1 MSDMNNDPRL
11 QLLVTVAFGAVAGTL
26 IKAFARPESNW
37 RRWMVQATVSLAIGL
52 LGGASIV
59 QWMEW
64 EDKWFLAVSAG
75 TVSAFLAEEIVRGIQ
90 AYGRRLS
97 RGHLE
102 HPFKGGEHD
111 DH

>member
-1 MSDMNNDPRL
+1 ML
-11 QLLVTVAFGAVAGTL
+11 ATVAFGAVAGTL
-26 IKAFARPESNW
+26 IKALTRPKVSW
-37 RRWMVQATVSLAIGL
+37 QRWMVQSAVSLAVGM
-52 LGGASIV
+52 LGGAAMV

-75 TVSAFLAEEIVRGIQ
+75 TVSSFLAEEIVRGIQ
-90 AYGRRLS
+90 AYGRRLA

-102 HPFKGGEHD
+102 HPFKGGEND

>member
-1 MSDMNNDPRL
+1 MNNDPRL
-11 QLLVTVAFGAVAGTL
+11 QMLATVAFGAVAGTL
-26 IKAFARPESNW
+26 IKALTRPKVSW
-37 RRWMVQATVSLAIGL
+37 QRWLVQSAISLAVGMI
-52 LGGASIV
+52 GGAAMV

-90 AYGRRLS
+90 AYGARLS

-102 HPFKGGEHD
+102 RPFSRD
-111 DH
+111 DKDDAS